1 MARQSTTPVKFN
13 QTSRRDKT
21 VLMSSAR
28 AGKVVPVAF
37 IPLLRGD
44 RCAGQIGIDITLGEM
59 PRPLYNGVQA
69 NFQAWFV
76 PKTAH
81 AQFTGID
88 EFNHAWEGTQIESLG
103 AANRTPPLFFN
114 EISSAL
120 TLTTIAGSEF
130 MKTLGIHIPA
140 GEPINTDLIDAFW
153 LIYNFR
159 KAAVSKS
166 LARSLYYSEDAVNS
180 LLLPRCFWPAS
191 RLSRVVPDYES
202 ALIKGQL
209 NLDVVAGRVPV
220 SGIGVASTNSLAPTG
235 PGTGYDDTFGA
246 NLTYPLSL
254 AMAAGGLALRTTG
267 ATAAAARADVWAEM
281 TASTIS
287 VSLADIDK
295 ARLTQSFAKLR
306 AAYAGVDH
314 TGFETENTLI
324 AIMMQGLSVPDDQ
337 FNRPWLLGEKR
348 VGIGFPERFATDG
361 ANLDKSV
368 SQGMA
373 SAILG
378 LNVPQNDVGGLI
390 VVTVEVC
397 PERLDERQCDEWLHC
412 TTVNELPNALR
423 DVQRTE
429 PVDMVLNRRLDAAHT
444 TPSGLYGYEGMND
457 KWNRDFTRLGGVFHQ
472 PTPGTPVQTQ
482 RAALWFTNMVNPVY
496 TADHFLCPT
505 TLPHAVFSDTAAP
518 AFEFVARHDCTILG
532 LTQIGDPLVESN
544 LDYQIT
550 KAEV

>member
-1 MARQSTTPVKFN
+1 MARQSATPVQFN
-13 QTSRRDKT
+13 RTKRRDQT

-44 RCAGQIGIDITLGEM
+44 SCAGQIGIDITLGEM

-88 EFNHAWEGTQIESLG
+88 EFNHAWEGTQIETLG
-103 AANRTPPLFFN
+103 AANRTPPPFFN
-114 EISSAL
+114 EINVAL
-120 TLTTIAGSEF
+120 TLTTIAASEF

-159 KAAVSKS
+159 KAAISKS
-166 LARSLYYSEDAVNS
+166 LPRSQYYSENAVDA
-180 LLLPRCFWPAS
+180 LALPRCFWPAS

-220 SGIGVASTNSLAPTG
+220 SGLGIMSTSPGVPIARTG
-235 PGTGYDDTFGA
+235 IDDTFAA
-246 NLTYPLSL
+246 NTSYPLSMSFDGTFQ
-254 AMAAGGLALRTTG
+254 AMRVTG

-287 VSLADIDK
+287 VSLSDIDK

-306 AAYAGVDH
+306 AAYAGTDH

-324 AIMMQGLSVPDDQ
+324 AILMQGLSIPDDQ
-337 FNRPWLLGEKR
+337 FNRPMLLGEKR

-378 LNVPQNDVGGLI
+378 LNVPQNDIGGLI
-390 VVTVEVC
+390 IVTVEVC

-444 TPSGLYGYEGMND
+444 TPTGLYGYEGMND

-482 RAALWFTNMVNPVY
+482 RAALWFTNMVNPAY

-505 TLPHAVFSDTAAP
+505 TLPHVVFSDTLAP

-544 LDYQIT
+544 LDYQIV
-550 KAEV
+550 KAEA